1 MMLVVM
7 AGLPATGKS
16 AIAGRLRAALG
27 AVVLNKDEVR
37 TVLFPAAVLDYST
50 AQDDVCMAA
59 IYQAA
64 AVILQTF
71 PRQAVILDGR
81 TFLRSYQIFDIM
93 ALAASLHTVP
103 RIIECVCADEIA
115 KARLESGL
123 ARGEHPAGNRTYA
136 LYAALKAAAEPIP
149 SPRLLLDTG
158 KTPLEECVS
167 RCIAYLERGGEPSE
181 ERS

>member
-1 MMLVVM
+1 MLIVM

-16 AIAGRLRAALG
+16 SIAARLQTALG

-37 TVLFPAAVLDYST
+37 AVLFPAPVLDYST
-50 AQDDVCMAA
+50 AQDDVCMVA

-81 TFLRSYQIFDIM
+81 TFLRSYQIFDIK
-93 ALAASLHTVP
+93 ALAASVNTVP
-103 RIIECVCADEIA
+103 RIIECVCEDEIA
-115 KARLESGL
+115 KARLESDL

-136 LYAALKAAAEPIP
+136 LYAALKAAAEPI
-149 SPRLLLDTG
+149 SIPRLLLDTG

-167 RCIAYLERGGEPSE
+167 RCIAYLGRGEELPD